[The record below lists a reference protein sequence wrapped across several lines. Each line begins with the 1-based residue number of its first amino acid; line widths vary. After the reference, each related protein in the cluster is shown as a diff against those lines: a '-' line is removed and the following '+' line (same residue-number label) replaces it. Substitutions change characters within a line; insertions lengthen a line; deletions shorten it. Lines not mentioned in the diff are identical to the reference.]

1 MKTLLTLFV
10 LFFSSSVISLE
21 VGGTAWMLIEE
32 DNDQT
37 VIFFELDGSLTY
49 LNLVSNSGNQGMV
62 YSNDSNTW
70 FVNEDK
76 LVISYNDGYMI
87 VSLSFD
93 DNKDNV
99 YGSYMNKAGKTEKI
113 IGYIIN

>member
-1 MKTLLTLFV
+1 MKILLTLFV
-10 LFFSSSVISLE
+10 LLFSSSVISSE

-32 DNDQT
+32 DGDQT

-62 YSNDSNTW
+62 YSNDINTW

-87 VSLSFD
+87 VSLTFD
-93 DNKDNV
+93 ENKENV
-99 YGSYMNKAGKTEKI
+99 YGSYMNKKGKTEKVV
-113 IGYIIN
+113 GYIIK

>member
-1 MKTLLTLFV
+1 MKILLTLFV
-10 LFFSSSVISLE
+10 LFFSSSVISSE

-32 DNDQT
+32 DGDKT
-37 VIFFELDGSLTY
+37 VIFFELDGTLTY
-49 LNLVSNSGNQGMV
+49 LNLVSNSGNQGVV
-62 YSNDSNTW
+62 YSDNNDTW
-70 FVNEDK
+70 YMNADK
-76 LVISYNDGYMI
+76 LIISYNDGYMI

-93 DNKDNV
+93 DNKDKV